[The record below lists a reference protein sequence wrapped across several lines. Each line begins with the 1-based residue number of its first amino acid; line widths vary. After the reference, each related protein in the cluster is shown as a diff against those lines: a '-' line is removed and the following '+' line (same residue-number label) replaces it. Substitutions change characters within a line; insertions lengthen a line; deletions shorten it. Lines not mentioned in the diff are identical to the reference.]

1 MQDILAYVE
10 NSESWA
16 PSVEYAA
23 RLAAALDG
31 SLTGAYVCPSP
42 VAIMPPYDAP
52 GLLANLIENT
62 RQLED
67 IAFAARGSF
76 VSWAAQMG
84 VRRAAW
90 QVAEGY
96 LPSVLEQI
104 GNWHDLL
111 VLGRG
116 TNAPLGTIQ
125 MLGNMVL
132 TADLPC
138 IVVPPEPARE
148 LNLDCI
154 ALAWNGTAEAIRA
167 IHAARPLLQR
177 AKRVVVLHGENR
189 YPASGVGWKPEFEL
203 SAYLQHHDIE
213 AEQQLIVNGANE
225 TGAALLDA
233 ASKFQADLLVMGA
246 YGRSRFSEWIFGGAT
261 RHMLGHATIPVLMR
275 H

>member
-10 NSESWA
+10 NSENWA

-23 RLAAALDG
+23 QLAAALDAT
-31 SLTGAYVCPSP
+31 LTGAYVCPSP

-76 VSWAAQMG
+76 VSWAAQLG
-84 VRRAAW
+84 VRQAAW

-116 TNAPLGTIQ
+116 ADAPSGTTQ
-125 MLGNMVL
+125 MLGNLVL
-132 TADLPC
+132 TAGLPC
-138 IVVPPEPARE
+138 IVVPPEPASTFT
-148 LNLDCI
+148 LDCI

-167 IHAARPLLQR
+167 VHAARPLLRR
-177 AKRVVVLHGENR
+177 AKRVLVLHGESR

-203 SAYLQHHDIE
+203 SAYLQRHDIQ
-213 AEQQLIVNGANE
+213 AEEQLIVNGNDEA
-225 TGAALLDA
+225 GAILLDA
-233 ASKFQADLLVMGA
+233 ATRCQADLLVMGA
-246 YGRSRFSEWIFGGAT
+246 YGRTRFSEWVFGGAT
-261 RHMLGHATIPVLMR
+261 RHVLGHASIPVLMR

>member
-23 RLAAALDG
+23 RLAAAFDA

-42 VAIMPPYDAP
+42 VAVMPAYDAP
-52 GLLANLIENT
+52 GLLANLIEST

-76 VSWAAQMG
+76 ISWAEGMG
-84 VRRAAW
+84 VPRASW

-111 VLGRG
+111 VLGRAVDAPWG
-116 TNAPLGTIQ
+116 TAQT
-125 MLGNMVL
+125 LGNLVL
-132 TADLPC
+132 SAGLPC
-138 IVVPPEPARE
+138 IVVPPQHAGGFA
-148 LNLDCI
+148 LDSV

-167 IHAARPLLQR
+167 IHAARPLIRR
-177 AKRVVVLHGENR
+177 AGRVVVLRGENR
-189 YPASGVGWKPEFEL
+189 HPASGVGWKPEFEL
-203 SAYLQHHDIE
+203 SAYLQHHGIQ
-213 AEQQLIVNGANE
+213 AEEQSIASTDDDAGAS
-225 TGAALLDA
+225 LLDA
-233 ASKFQADLLVMGA
+233 ASKLHADLLVMGA
-246 YGRSRFSEWIFGGAT
+246 YGRTRFSEWIFGGAT
-261 RHMLGHATIPVLMR
+261 RHVLGHASMPVLMR